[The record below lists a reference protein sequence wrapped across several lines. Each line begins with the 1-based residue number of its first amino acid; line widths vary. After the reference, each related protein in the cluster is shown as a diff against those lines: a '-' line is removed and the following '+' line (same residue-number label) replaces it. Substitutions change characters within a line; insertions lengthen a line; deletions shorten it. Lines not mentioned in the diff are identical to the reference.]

1 MLSAGNRGEQAR
13 PLARERSH
21 ALDRTHLAW
30 VRAASLADARAGD
43 DRPRRRDGKILPI
56 VEGVVLVAALVAPL
70 VLQDYL
76 TVFATRVI
84 ILALFALSFDLV
96 WGYAGI
102 MSFGQALFFGSAG
115 YGVALLARDL
125 DITNIFLVLPA
136 GIADRPRLRAAA
148 RRLPA
153 ARAGIPS
160 SVIFVSLGTL
170 TGSYAADRL
179 ARGWYYLGGQNGIP
193 SIPPMTLGGYEFSEG
208 PAFYYLVLGI
218 LVVVYLLCRF
228 LVRSQFGLALAGLRE
243 NEQRIAFFG
252 YKAQHLKAII
262 FAIGGAVAGL
272 AGSLYA
278 FHEGFVWPNM
288 VGVVVSTQ
296 VVLYVLFGGSG
307 TLIGAVIG
315 AVIVEGVSFWLSDNY
330 RDIWPIILGVLLLL
344 VILFRPL
351 GLISFVLGERERV
364 GSFGAGTA
372 RRSAMPLLEAA
383 GIDKIFGKL
392 TALDGAALTVGENE
406 FHGLIGPNGS
416 GKSTLM
422 KCIAGAEVPT
432 QGKVCFVNTDI
443 TAFIAD
449 RACAGRHEP
458 EIPDHQRAAV
468 ADAVRQHPARAPGAV
483 LAARPGVLAHARRAA
498 RSGHDH
504 ADAVPS
510 RRPRRSTRRL
520 RCRTASS
527 NGWRSRWRSPASR
540 NCCCSTSRPAA

>member
-1 MLSAGNRGEQAR
+1 MPKSMGAVKQAIPAEIGGETDVAMGSSGTAAQAAAGR
-13 PLARERSH
+13 
-21 ALDRTHLAW
+21 
-30 VRAASLADARAGD
+30 
-43 DRPRRRDGKILPI
+43 KILPI
-56 VEGVVLVAALVAPL
+56 VEGVVLVVALIAPL

-125 DITNIFLVLPA
+125 EITNILLVLPA
-136 GIADRPRLRAAA
+136 GTIIGLTFALLLGGFLLLGRH
-148 RRLPA
+148 
-153 ARAGIPS
+153 PS

-193 SIPPMTLGGYEFSEG
+193 SISSMTLGGYEFSEG

-218 LVVVYLLCRF
+218 LIVVYLLCRF

-252 YKAQHLKAII
+252 YKVQHLKAII
-262 FAIGGAVAGL
+262 FAIGGAIAGL

-315 AVIVEGVSFWLSDNY
+315 TVIVEGVSFWLSDNY

-364 GSFGAGTA
+364 GSFGAKA
-372 RRSAMPLLEAA
+372 KESV
-383 GIDKIFGKL
+383 KGKR
-392 TALDGAALTVGENE
+392 N
-406 FHGLIGPNGS
+406 
-416 GKSTLM
+416 
-422 KCIAGAEVPT
+422 
-432 QGKVCFVNTDI
+432 
-443 TAFIAD
+443 
-449 RACAGRHEP
+449 
-458 EIPDHQRAAV
+458 
-468 ADAVRQHPARAPGAV
+468 AP
-483 LAARPGVLAHARRAA
+483 
-498 RSGHDH
+498 
-504 ADAVPS
+504 
-510 RRPRRSTRRL
+510 
-520 RCRTASS
+520 
-527 NGWRSRWRSPASR
+527 
-540 NCCCSTSRPAA
+540 

>member
-1 MLSAGNRGEQAR
+1 MSKSMGAVKQAVPAEIGGEPDVTMAGSGTTGQA
-13 PLARERSH
+13 
-21 ALDRTHLAW
+21 T
-30 VRAASLADARAGD
+30 AG
-43 DRPRRRDGKILPI
+43 RKILPI
-56 VEGVVLVAALVAPL
+56 VEGVVLVAALFAPL

-125 DITNIFLVLPA
+125 DITNILLVLPA
-136 GIADRPRLRAAA
+136 GTLIGLTFSLLLGGFLLLGRH
-148 RRLPA
+148 
-153 ARAGIPS
+153 PS

-193 SIPPMTLGGYEFSEG
+193 SIAPMTLGGYEFSEG

-315 AVIVEGVSFWLSDNY
+315 AIIVEGVSFWLSDNY
-330 RDIWPIILGVLLLL
+330 RDIWPIILGLLLLL

-364 GSFGAGTA
+364 GSFGA
-372 RRSAMPLLEAA
+372 RPKDSKEEKRNAA
-383 GIDKIFGKL
+383 
-392 TALDGAALTVGENE
+392 
-406 FHGLIGPNGS
+406 P
-416 GKSTLM
+416 
-422 KCIAGAEVPT
+422 
-432 QGKVCFVNTDI
+432 
-443 TAFIAD
+443 
-449 RACAGRHEP
+449 
-458 EIPDHQRAAV
+458 
-468 ADAVRQHPARAPGAV
+468 
-483 LAARPGVLAHARRAA
+483 
-498 RSGHDH
+498 
-504 ADAVPS
+504 
-510 RRPRRSTRRL
+510 
-520 RCRTASS
+520 
-527 NGWRSRWRSPASR
+527 
-540 NCCCSTSRPAA
+540 